1 MKSLLIFV
9 KFIKD
14 LNSFGNDFL
23 NIDMKSQFLSSK
35 NDYNYKIAVILLLS
49 ISHICTECSLYY
61 LYSKVIY
68 LSLIIPSLSGYCS
81 YMYFQLNYC
90 GMSNLFFLYRAVAFL

>member
-49 ISHICTECSLYY
+49 MYIT
-61 LYSKVIY
+61 
-68 LSLIIPSLSGYCS
+68 
-81 YMYFQLNYC
+81 YMY
-90 GMSNLFFLYRAVAFL
+90 